1 MCLRH
6 YDGAMDDALKIQS
19 ITGVDVEIR
28 IAGPGGRSYAFVV
41 DWHIRLLLALTWFI
55 LGTVLLTGGLT
66 FADDLDNATSTG
78 FVFAVVLPATALFF
92 LYHPVLEIVMQGRT
106 PGKRIAGIRIVTL
119 SGDVPG
125 VGAILIRNIL
135 RLVDSLPGVYAVG
148 LAATVLTPRSVRIG
162 DMAAG
167 TLLVYEEDT
176 RQDVFSQV
184 NSDAIAKVGLENL
197 QLIREL
203 IERWPELEV
212 DVRIELGRNM
222 LRRFEGDVPGR
233 IPDHEENVLDALRS
247 LVDER

>member
-1 MCLRH
+1 MN
-6 YDGAMDDALKIQS
+6 DALTIQS
-19 ITGVDVEIR
+19 ITGVDVEMR
-28 IAGPGGRSYAFVV
+28 IAGPGGRSYAFVM

-66 FADDLDNATSTG
+66 FGDDLDDATSAS
-78 FVFAVVLPATALFF
+78 FVFVVVLPATALFF

-148 LAATVLTPRSVRIG
+148 LAAAVLTPRSVRIG

-167 TLLVYEEDT
+167 TLLIYEEDT
-176 RQDVFSQV
+176 PQDTFSQV
-184 NSDAIAKVGLENL
+184 HGDAIAKVGLENL

-203 IERWPELEV
+203 IERWPELEI
-212 DVRIELGRNM
+212 DVRVELGRNM
-222 LRRFEGDVPGR
+222 LRRFEGDVPGG
-233 IPDHEENVLDALRS
+233 IPDRDEEVLAALHG
-247 LVDER
+247 LVGVP